1 MQKEMEMEVL
11 LGQMVLLKSSLNIL
25 IGMKGSQVTMG
36 ENETVHLTARKT
48 AQPSWGLFQKA
59 LNGMIFRATKS
70 YVSFAN
76 MMKQRETAMGPKE
89 IQAVMMENFIT
100 YRIPP
105 NRIRMQNNFAPIME
119 VHY

>member
-1 MQKEMEMEVL
+1 MQKEMKTEVL

-25 IGMKGSQVTMG
+25 IGIKGSQETMG
-36 ENETVHLTARKT
+36 GNETVHLTARKT
-48 AQPSWGLFQKA
+48 APPSWGLFQKA

-89 IQAVMMENFIT
+89 MQAAMKENFIT
-100 YRIPP
+100 YRIPQKL
-105 NRIRMQNNFAPIME
+105 IRMQKNFVAILE